1 MAFAISGL
9 YGGCKQQKPF
19 NPILGE
25 TLQAY
30 WPDGLSYLNYLSK

>member
-9 YGGCKQQKPF
+9 HNSCRQLKPF

-25 TLQAY
+25 TFQAF
-30 WPDGLSYLNYLSK
+30 WPDG